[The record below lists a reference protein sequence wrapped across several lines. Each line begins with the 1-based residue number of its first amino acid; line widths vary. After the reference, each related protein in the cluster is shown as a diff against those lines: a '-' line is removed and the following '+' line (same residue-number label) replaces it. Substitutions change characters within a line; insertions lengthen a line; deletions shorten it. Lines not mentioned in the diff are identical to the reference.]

1 MVEVSRNGFKNLCFD
16 LIGSET
22 KLDIV
27 IREENEK
34 GIRAIYCEVPTLSK
48 LKKEYPDIKDLYTY
62 IAKNIKDSCFHVCEY
77 NKKTKLL
84 IIDGSKYEEIIIV

>member
-1 MVEVSRNGFKNLCFD
+1 MVEVSKTGFKNLCFD

-27 IREENEK
+27 VREENEK
-34 GIRAIYCEVPTLSK
+34 GIRAIYCEVPALSA
-48 LKKEYPDIKDLYTY
+48 LKKQYPDVKELYKY
-62 IAKNIKDSCFHVCEY
+62 IAKHIKDSCFHVCEY

-84 IIDGSKYEEIIIV
+84 VIDGSKYDEIIIV